1 MRIHFI
7 AIGGA
12 AMHNLAMAVATKA
25 GYIVTG
31 SDDEIFDPARTHLQ
45 EAGLLPE
52 EMGWHPEKITSDID
66 AIILGMHAREDN
78 PELVRARELG
88 IKIYSFPEYLYEQ
101 TKDKI
106 RIVVGGSH
114 GKTSTTSM
122 ILYVLQHLGIEADY
136 MVGAQIE
143 GFERMV
149 RLSDTA
155 KYAVFEGDEYL
166 TSPLDLRSKFLWYH
180 PHVAIL
186 TGIAWDH
193 INVFPTF
200 EGYVDTFRKFVDGI
214 EENGTFIY
222 YKHDANLCEIASQ
235 ARPDIQL
242 VPYEAYNNSTPSYTT
257 PHNATPF
264 KIFGRHNME
273 NLQAAALACQQI
285 GVKLEDFYREISTF
299 TGASNRLELIDEIG
313 TNVAYKDFAHSPSKL
328 RATVNAVRERYP
340 EKQLVAA
347 MELHTFSSLMA
358 DFLPQYEGCMAQ
370 ADVALVYF
378 NPKVIEHKRLTPIT
392 AEEVRKAFGT
402 ENVEVFTDSQL
413 LQERLRSLT
422 YDNTALLMMTSGTF
436 DGVNI
441 PEFAKELISSN
452 KVNSK
457 KKQAKLPYTHCLNCG
472 AELQGKYCHV
482 CGQEA
487 TSKTPTVGA
496 FLVEYANHA
505 FIWDS
510 NFFKTLWN
518 LISRPG
524 YLTKEFIAGK
534 FASHEH
540 PLKLNM
546 FLLFVLIT
554 LFVFFAGTEKMSNSV
569 HNLTHSES
577 VRPGIQLEFLIKNG
591 YTERINESPRDTVH
605 LLAPLFLVERYPEVL
620 SNIETIEDTDGK
632 GLDKWIAVLPHVL
645 IEDSIVMLDESG
657 YYRFN
662 QQSKAGENELKM
674 VNTVWSEMVKLIAKY
689 FPLLILFTA
698 PFLAIALGI
707 VQRKSRIPRIHHFIF
722 ALHYTAFLEL
732 LMICIFL
739 LHLTLSPPMEWLQ
752 WVMIIGSCVYL
763 TIAFRNVYGTTTW
776 TMAALKAL
784 FTSVVYVLIGMAI
797 FFVIFIV
804 ACFIT
809 ANNAMIS

>member
-25 GYIVTG
+25 GYVVTG

-200 EGYVDTFRKFVDGI
+200 DGYVDTFRKFVDGI

-235 ARPDIQL
+235 ARKDIKQL
-242 VPYEAYNNSTPSYTT
+242 PYEAYQGDVNM
-257 PHNATPF
+257 
-264 KIFGRHNME
+264 KIFGKHNME
-273 NLQAAALACQQI
+273 NLQAAALACEQI
-285 GVKLEDFYREISTF
+285 GVKREDFYREIATF

-358 DFLPQYEGCMAQ
+358 DFLPQYEGCMAN

-452 KVNSK
+452 KDKDNSK
-457 KKQAKLPYTHCLNCG
+457 KDQSQIPYTHCLNCG
-472 AELQGKYCHV
+472 AELQGKYCHI

-487 TSKTPTVGA
+487 TSQTPTVGA

-510 NFFKTLWN
+510 NFLKTLWN
-518 LISRPG
+518 LIRRPG

-554 LFVFFAGTEKMSNSV
+554 LFVFFAGTEKVNNKV
-569 HNLTHSES
+569 HNITNNEAVLA
-577 VRPGIQLEFLIKNG
+577 GLQLEFMIDRGELD
-591 YTERINESPRDTVH
+591 TTLLSPQDTVL
-605 LLAPLFLVERYPEVL
+605 LLAPLFFANQYPGF
-620 SNIETIEDTDGK
+620 IRCIDTLEYTNDK
-632 GLDKWIAVLPHVL
+632 GLDKWIAVIPHTF
-645 IEDSIVMLDESG
+645 IEDSIMVEYESG
-657 YYRFN
+657 CYRIN
-662 QQSKAGENELKM
+662 QELKTAQNELM
-674 VNTVWSEMVKLIAKY
+674 LVNSIAQELVDLIARY
-689 FPLLILFTA
+689 FPLLVLFTA
-698 PFLAIALGI
+698 PFLAMSLRF
-707 VQRKSRIPRIHHFIF
+707 VQRKNRLPRIHHFIF
-722 ALHYTAFLEL
+722 ALHYTAFLEV
-732 LMICIFL
+732 LMLCIFL
-739 LHLTLSPPMEWLQ
+739 LHLTLSPPMDWMQ
-752 WVMIIGSCVYL
+752 WIMIIGSCLYL
-763 TIAFRNVYGTTTW
+763 TIAFREVYGTKTW
-776 TMAALKAL
+776 TGAALKAL
-784 FTSVVYVLIGMAI
+784 LTSLIYILIGLVIFLGILVVA
-797 FFVIFIV
+797 FFVAI
-804 ACFIT
+804 
-809 ANNAMIS
+809 NNALIS